1 MGGWRNGRMAEWGG
15 QQGGM
20 DPGGWGIFPS
30 AIPIVHNTLKS
41 LNNQPGV
48 KRVEYPLEFKKALMW
63 VCKEGVPILKSI
75 KEKEALLSGVEA
87 LPLEGFA
94 TLENLP
100 PGVFAGF
107 DFMNS
112 LDDGSVT
119 TESTTERDDGSVTT
133 SWSVATEDTIL
144 AEFGRVLDL

>member
-1 MGGWRNGRMAEWGG
+1 MAKLDLPHVD
-15 QQGGM
+15 QRF
-20 DPGGWGIFPS
+20 I
-30 AIPIVHNTLKS
+30 IVHNTLKA

-63 VCKEGVPILKSI
+63 MCKEGVPILKSI

-119 TESTTERDDGSVTT
+119 TESTS

>member
-1 MGGWRNGRMAEWGG
+1 MAKLDLPHVD
-15 QQGGM
+15 QR
-20 DPGGWGIFPS
+20 FT
-30 AIPIVHNTLKS
+30 IVHNTLKS

-63 VCKEGVPILKSI
+63 MCKEGVPILKSI

-119 TESTTERDDGSVTT
+119 TESTS
-133 SWSVATEDTIL
+133 SWSFATQDTIL
-144 AEFGRVLDL
+144 AEFDRVLDL

>member
-1 MGGWRNGRMAEWGG
+1 MAKLDLPHVD
-15 QQGGM
+15 QR
-20 DPGGWGIFPS
+20 FT
-30 AIPIVHNTLKS
+30 IVHNTLKS

-63 VCKEGVPILKSI
+63 MCKEGVPILKSI

-119 TESTTERDDGSVTT
+119 TESTS

>member
-1 MGGWRNGRMAEWGG
+1 MAKLDLPHVD
-15 QQGGM
+15 QRF
-20 DPGGWGIFPS
+20 I
-30 AIPIVHNTLKS
+30 IVHNTLKS

-63 VCKEGVPILKSI
+63 MCKEGVPILKSI

-119 TESTTERDDGSVTT
+119 TESTS

>member
-1 MGGWRNGRMAEWGG
+1 MAKLDLPRV
-15 QQGGM
+15 
-20 DPGGWGIFPS
+20 DPRFT
-30 AIPIVHNTLKS
+30 IVHDTLKY
-41 LNNQPGV
+41 LNNQPG
-48 KRVEYPLEFKKALMW
+48 KRVVYPLKFKKALLWM
-63 VCKEGVPILKSI
+63 CIEGVPILKSI